1 MNINLTVKEVSATP
15 YRNKISVNLCD
26 IDVEEVVSEISM
38 SYILDEIG
46 REEAIK
52 HFGIIEEDNSTPF

>member
-1 MNINLTVKEVSATP
+1 MNINLTVKEVSVTP